1 MPFAVAQALAPAL
14 VPVLDVIGFVAFFA
28 VSVALSIVDAREHRL
43 PNKLV
48 GLAAVIGIPT
58 FATTALL
65 MGDWQ
70 PLWRALACSAGAFA
84 VYFVL
89 HVLARTK
96 NSAGLGAGDVK
107 LAGVLGLYLG
117 WISVDATVLGIATGY
132 VLGALFSLVLLAFR
146 RAHRTSRV
154 AFGPW
159 MLAGAWLVIAVA
171 AANTASGLP
180 DLLFSHYS

>member
-48 GLAAVIGIPT
+48 ALAGVIGLAT
-58 FATTALL
+58 FATTAPLT
-65 MGDWQ
+65 GDWQ

-89 HVLARTK
+89 HVLARKK

-117 WISVDATVLGIATGY
+117 WLSVDATILGIAAGF
-132 VLGALFSLVLLAFR
+132 VLGAVFSIVLLASR

-159 MLAGAWLVIAVA
+159 MLAGSWLVIAFA
-171 AANTASGLP
+171 AASAASGLP
-180 DLLFSHYS
+180 DLLTSHYS

>member
-1 MPFAVAQALAPAL
+1 MPFAVTQPLAPAL
-14 VPVLDVIGFVAFFA
+14 VPVLELTGFVAFFA

-70 PLWRALACSAGAFA
+70 PLWRALACSGGAFA

-89 HVLARTK
+89 HLLARTK

-117 WISVDATVLGIATGY
+117 WISVDATVLGIATGF